1 MMAIVVALAV
11 VVLILIAGSRVS
23 EYQRRSAQRS
33 LESERK
39 IALATLETINDS
51 VFTLNASGEI
61 SYVNPAGE
69 AMINKGSDVI
79 IGSDI
84 KSAIPFADEKSCS
97 DGVREIES
105 KLITGEPA
113 TLCEGTQSQA
123 GASCN
128 PRHPDRISK
137 SLLLRI
143 EIRRNDRGCQ

>member
-1 MMAIVVALAV
+1 MAIVVALAV

-79 IGSDI
+79 IGS
-84 KSAIPFADEKSCS
+84 
-97 DGVREIES
+97 
-105 KLITGEPA
+105 
-113 TLCEGTQSQA
+113 
-123 GASCN
+123 ASCN